1 MVPVMRINEIFTALA
16 HPARRKILQL
26 LRAGELSAGELAEH
40 CDMSKPSVSH
50 HFSVLKEAGLIA
62 SRREGQNI
70 FYSLNTTPVED
81 LLTVLM
87 GVFPGFSDNG
97 EERS

>member
-1 MVPVMRINEIFTALA
+1 MRINKVFKALA
-16 HPARRKILQL
+16 DPTRRKILHL

-50 HFSVLKEAGLIA
+50 HFNVLKEAELIA

-70 FYSLNTTPVED
+70 YYSLDTTAVED
-81 LLTVLM
+81 LLTLLM
-87 GVFPGFSDNG
+87 DLFSRDASSSK
-97 EERS
+97 ETKS

>member
-1 MVPVMRINEIFTALA
+1 MRINKVFKALA
-16 HPARRKILQL
+16 DPTRRKILHL

-50 HFSVLKEAGLIA
+50 HFNVLKEAELIA
-62 SRREGQNI
+62 SRREGQSI
-70 FYSLNTTPVED
+70 YYSLDTTAVED

-87 GVFPGFSDNG
+87 DLFTRDTSNG
-97 EERS
+97 KETKS

>member
-1 MVPVMRINEIFTALA
+1 MRVNEVFKALA
-16 HPARRKILQL
+16 DPTRRKLLQL
-26 LRAGELSAGELAEH
+26 LRGGELAAGELAEH

-50 HFSVLKEAGLIA
+50 HFNVLKDAGLIA

-70 FYSLNTTPVED
+70 YYSLNTTAVED

-87 GVFPGFSDNG
+87 GLFSSSSENG
-97 EERS
+97 KERS